1 MPIPTELRLDD
12 TTKIIINTETPF
24 QVSGV
29 GALPLTCRDI
39 IGKKKGQNTNAF
51 LDDYKLTELNNKLK
65 FFQNSTQLAT
75 YDKTVDISQKPG
87 YATIN
92 THLTSIENT
101 YMPIYRLVASCIS
114 EDAGGDKGRYNE
126 AKATAEE
133 SKARLESIRTPEQH
147 LSYYDG
153 WFPLFRPMTET
164 SLFFLFGSAIFMLL
178 VSILLFLRMGG
189 VQIQVYI
196 PELTLL
202 YNIFPPGTSYYM
214 YGGLATGL
222 ILTYIAFKLGYV

>member
-1 MPIPTELRLDD
+1 MATELRLDD
-12 TTKIIINTETPF
+12 TTKITLNTEIPF
-24 QVSGV
+24 PVSGV

-39 IGKKKGQNTNAF
+39 ISKKKGQNTDAF
-51 LDDYKLTELNNKLK
+51 LADYKLTELNNKLK
-65 FFQNSTQLAT
+65 TFQNSTLLAT
-75 YDKTVDISQKPG
+75 YDKTVDISQTPG
-87 YATIN
+87 YDGIN
-92 THLTSIENT
+92 THLSSIENT
-101 YMPIYRLVASCIS
+101 YMPVYRLVASCIS
-114 EDAGGDKGRYNE
+114 EDSGGDKDKYAK

-133 SKARLESIRTPEQH
+133 SKARLESILTPEQH

-153 WFPLFRPMTET
+153 WFPIFRPMTET

-178 VSILLFLRMGG
+178 VSVLLFLRMSG

-196 PELTLL
+196 PELTSL
-202 YNIFPPGTSYYM
+202 YNIFPPETSYYI

>member
-1 MPIPTELRLDD
+1 MTTELKLDD
-12 TTKIIINTETPF
+12 TIKIFVNTSQPF
-24 QVSGV
+24 PVSGV
-29 GALPLTCRDI
+29 GSLPLTCRDI
-39 IGKKKGQNTNAF
+39 ISKKKEQNTDSF
-51 LDDYKLTELNNKLK
+51 LADYKLTETNNELK
-65 FFQNSTQLAT
+65 IFQNSTQLAT

-87 YATIN
+87 YAAIN

-101 YMPIYRLVASCIS
+101 YMPVYRLVASCIS
-114 EDAGGDKGRYNE
+114 EDAGGDKGRYTK

-133 SKARLESIRTPEQH
+133 SKARLESILNPEQH

-153 WFPLFRPMTET
+153 WFPIFRPMNER

-178 VSILLFLRMGG
+178 VSVLLFLRMGG

-196 PELTLL
+196 PELTSL

-214 YGGLATGL
+214 YGGLASGL